1 MVRMKRFRKV
11 YVEISNRCNLT
22 CSFCPGTKRQSRGMT
37 EEEFAFLL
45 PRLQEWTDYLYFHV
59 MGEPLCHPKLER
71 FLEMAGEAG
80 FKVILTTNGTLL
92 PRQQEM
98 LLRSTALHKVNISLH
113 AFEAND
119 LSMPFEDY
127 LRGCFDFGKAA
138 EGNKLVT
145 YRLWNAGGLDEK
157 NREILDAMHL
167 AFPDPWVQVRRGT
180 RIADRVYLEHG
191 DKFDWPDLNAP
202 DGGEKV
208 FCYGLKDQIGV
219 LCDGTVIPC
228 CLDHEG
234 DIPLGNLFRQEL
246 GEILADNRAKAMYE
260 GFCRGQAT
268 EELCRKCGY
277 ARRFGK

>member
-1 MVRMKRFRKV
+1 MKRFRKV

-138 EGNKLVT
+138 EGKKLIT

-234 DIPLGNLFRQEL
+234 DIALGNLFQQEL
-246 GEILADNRAKAMYE
+246 GEILADSRAKAMYE